1 MAIKYTFTERNTEC
15 LLDIATEIIQL
26 LTDAGQTI
34 GVAESLTGGGLMA
47 ALTSVPGASAT
58 FRGGVVSYATPLKEH
73 LLKVDGDLIKREGVI
88 HGDVASQMAEGA
100 RQISMVDGS
109 ATTWGLG
116 TTGVAGP
123 ATQDGKPVGMV
134 YIGLASPEMSRA
146 IGPFHF
152 SGTRDRIREATV
164 VEALWQLREALRLG
178 LGGNGRVARP
188 VKGPTV
194 VVNEV

>member
-1 MAIKYTFTERNTEC
+1 MGAEYTFTERNTEC

-26 LTDAGQTI
+26 LTGAGQTI

-47 ALTSVPGASAT
+47 ALTSVPGASAV
-58 FRGGVVSYATPLKEH
+58 FRGGVVSYATPLKQM
-73 LLKVDGDLIKREGVI
+73 LLKVDGDLIEREGVI

-100 RQISMVDGS
+100 RQISTFDTN
-109 ATTWGLG
+109 ATTWGIG

-123 ATQDGKPVGMV
+123 ATQDGKPVGTV
-134 YIGLASPEMSRA
+134 FIGLASPEMSRA
-146 IGPFHF
+146 LGPFHF

-164 VEALWQLREALRLG
+164 VEALWQLRQALRLEVV
-178 LGGNGRVARP
+178 GNGCAAGA
-188 VKGPTV
+188 VKGPSV